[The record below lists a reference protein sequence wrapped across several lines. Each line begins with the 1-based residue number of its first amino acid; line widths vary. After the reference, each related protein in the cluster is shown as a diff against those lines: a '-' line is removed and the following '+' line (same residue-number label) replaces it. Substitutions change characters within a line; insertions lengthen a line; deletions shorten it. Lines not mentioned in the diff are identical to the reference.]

1 MKKSIFS
8 ALCLVLLATT
18 TQSAWGAEE
27 LASWTFSSGNY
38 PSNKTDFTATSGSC
52 SNSTFYLNGTGSTWN
67 DTKGWAFT
75 AVTDI
80 QITIKAASNITQ
92 GSVLTFKVTTFYNKA
107 SNAPMKGFSLT
118 CKESTGNFG
127 TTGLSPTSWS
137 LSNSS
142 AEYSVTYTTQN
153 NIVKDNTIVLKLT
166 QTGKAGSGQG
176 FMGPIVVTME
186 SGTSSTTLYLGL
198 FLAAF
203 VAVRACVRRVECLY
217 ATFHHIIMSK
227 IDFRSVHF
235 AKALF
240 VLFSVH
246 FFCLTKRNERK
257 KSQDCGGCVAKNLS
271 FRCRLNRT
279 RCARTAI

>member
-18 TQSAWGAEE
+18 TQSAWGAEVT
-27 LASWTFSSGNY
+27 L
-38 PSNKTDFTATSGSC
+38 SNANIVSM
-52 SNSTFYLNGTGSTWN
+52 GTGSTSY
-67 DTKGWAFT
+67 K
-75 AVTDI
+75 
-80 QITIKAASNITQ
+80 
-92 GSVLTFKVTTFYNKA
+92 
-107 SNAPMKGFSLT
+107 
-118 CKESTGNFG
+118 
-127 TTGLSPTSWS
+127 
-137 LSNSS
+137 
-142 AEYSVTYTTQN
+142 TYTA
-153 NIVKDNTIVLKLT
+153 TIDGYSWGAYAIKNYHS
-166 QTGKAGSGQG
+166 KATKTYHFLQIKKYDSTNSIAHYIQLPTFAGAITSIK
-176 FMGPIVVTME
+176 MTV
-186 SGTSSTTLYLGL
+186 SGTSQTMSGGGNTATLYFSSSNSTSATGTGVASGSGASSVTIDCSSLSLKTGYITASGAVRIWDITVTYETGSTGTTVYLGL

-203 VAVRACVRRVECLY
+203 VAVRACVRRVEYLY

-240 VLFSVH
+240 FLFSVH

-271 FRCRLNRT
+271 FRGRLNRT

>member
-8 ALCLVLLATT
+8 ALCFVLLATT
-18 TQSAWGAEE
+18 TQNAWGAEE
-27 LASWTFSSGNY
+27 LASWTFSSGTAGTNY
-38 PSNKTDFTATSGSC
+38 PSNKTNFTATSGSC

-107 SNAPMKGFSLT
+107 SNAPMTGFSLT
-118 CKESTGNFG
+118 CKESTGSFG
-127 TTGLSPTSWS
+127 TTGLSTTSWS
-137 LSNSS
+137 LSTSS

-166 QTGKAGSGQG
+166 QTGKAGAGQG

-186 SGTSSTTLYLGL
+186 SGTSSTTLYFGQEMELFWNPARRFAVFGTPPVASLLVPFKRGQCFFLRAEAILLCGL
-198 FLAAF
+198 PFLRG
-203 VAVRACVRRVECLY
+203 VPVGRRVWNFNFVRKTSRFLGP
-217 ATFHHIIMSK
+217 HPSL
-227 IDFRSVHF
+227 RSP
-235 AKALF
+235 
-240 VLFSVH
+240 SP
-246 FFCLTKRNERK
+246 
-257 KSQDCGGCVAKNLS
+257 
-271 FRCRLNRT
+271 
-279 RCARTAI
+279 

>member
-27 LASWTFSSGNY
+27 TLTISGASNGHNAPWSTSYGSGTGTSTTSASTSIGISYTNVGRMTTSIQIKAGTSNGFYSTSVPTNSVITSIKITSKTNSVNLYVSKDGSNWGSATNISSTTTKSYTTADGY
-38 PSNKTDFTATSGSC
+38 KYFKVMATSK
-52 SNSTFYLNGTGSTWN
+52 Y
-67 DTKGWAFT
+67 A
-75 AVTDI
+75 
-80 QITIKAASNITQ
+80 QITSIVIT
-92 GSVLTFKVTTFYNKA
+92 Y
-107 SNAPMKGFSLT
+107 
-118 CKESTGNFG
+118 
-127 TTGLSPTSWS
+127 
-137 LSNSS
+137 
-142 AEYSVTYTTQN
+142 
-153 NIVKDNTIVLKLT
+153 
-166 QTGKAGSGQG
+166 
-176 FMGPIVVTME
+176 E
-186 SGTSSTTLYLGL
+186 SGTPPTTLYLGL